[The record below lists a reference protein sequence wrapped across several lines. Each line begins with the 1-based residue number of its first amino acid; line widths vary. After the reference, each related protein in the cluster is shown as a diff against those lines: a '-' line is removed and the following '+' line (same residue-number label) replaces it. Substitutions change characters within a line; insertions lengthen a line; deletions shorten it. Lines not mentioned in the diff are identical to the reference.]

1 MCKNFHLLFFFVVLL
16 MTTSCN
22 RDSKES
28 FVSNFENFVTE
39 TEINFK
45 EYTESDWINAD
56 YTFDEFT
63 NKQYL
68 NWKDTMSPSEKNKF
82 NKLVGKYNALKIK
95 KNIGDF
101 KEDVKDIYNQSKST
115 FEELVNDSTLL
126 K

>member
-1 MCKNFHLLFFFVVLL
+1 M
-16 MTTSCN
+16 
-22 RDSKES
+22 
-28 FVSNFENFVTE
+28 SNFENFVTE
-39 TEINFK
+39 TETNFK

-63 NKQYL
+63 NEQYL